1 MKSVINILTKVGQ
14 YVYKNSMWLIP
25 IAETVI
31 NLITKLIRRKKN
43 ERITESEDQS
53 GGGEAGPDRKSES
66 DCLENQQ

>member
-1 MKSVINILTKVGQ
+1 MKPLFEILKVAGK
-14 YVYKNSMWLIP
+14 YLARNSIWLIP

-31 NLITKLIRRKKN
+31 NFITKLIRRKKN

>member
-1 MKSVINILTKVGQ
+1 
-14 YVYKNSMWLIP
+14 MWLIP

>member
-14 YVYKNSMWLIP
+14 FVYKNIWLIP

-31 NLITKLIRRKKN
+31 NSITKLIRRKKN

-53 GGGEAGPDRKSES
+53 GGGEAGIP
-66 DCLENQQ
+66 L